1 MIHDFK
7 KLKVGDKVIVHS
19 SHGGEKVA
27 EIQKLTPTR
36 IIVNSQAYNEIG
48 FLPSPHYNSY
58 NKWLSIPTQ
67 SDLDRC
73 EKKEEK
79 KRLCKLLSNACWGE
93 YPLETLRYAC
103 GLLKL
108 C

>member
-1 MIHDFK
+1 MIEDFK

-19 SHGGEKVA
+19 SYGGEKVA
-27 EIQKLTPTR
+27 KIQKLTPTR
-36 IIVNSQAYNEIG
+36 IIVNSQAYNQTG
-48 FLPSPHYNSY
+48 FQAAPRYNSY
-58 NKWLSIPTQ
+58 ATWLSIPTP

-93 YPLETLRYAC
+93 YNLETLRMAC

>member
-1 MIHDFK
+1 MIKDFK
-7 KLKVGDKVIVHS
+7 KLKVGDKVIVHTS
-19 SHGGEKVA
+19 VGGEKVA

-36 IIVNSQAYNEIG
+36 IIVNSQAYNELG
-48 FLPSPHYNSY
+48 FLTLSYYNSY
-58 NKWLSIPTQ
+58 HKWLSVPTQ

-79 KRLCKLLSNACWGE
+79 KRLCKLLSNACWSE
-93 YPLETLRYAC
+93 YPLEKLRMAC